1 MMKKIKKLG
10 IFCSGG
16 DSPGMN
22 ACIRAIVKTCQKKQI
37 LPIGIYRGF
46 EGLIDGDFKELNN
59 SDIRNVLYQG
69 GTLLK
74 TARSKRFLTPEGRA
88 KAYEK
93 IQYHQIDALIA
104 IGGDGTAKGAHVF
117 SQEYPDIPIVACPGT
132 IDNDLFG
139 TDYTIGFDT
148 AINTTMQAIDK
159 IRDTAHSHDRLFFIE
174 VMGKD
179 AGLIAL
185 YTGIATG
192 AEAILIPET
201 TTNINELIQI
211 IRHRWETQKTSC
223 IVVVAEGDDAGGAFE
238 IAKKVNEQ
246 FNAYDTR
253 ISILGHIQRGGSPT
267 CTDRINASL
276 LGFHAVKALLDGKK
290 NVMVGILKN
299 EISYTEFDKAV
310 KEKKSQYLQLLETF
324 QYLS

>member
-1 MMKKIKKLG
+1 MNYNFKKIG

-22 ACIRAIVKTCQKKQI
+22 ACIRAIVKTCQKHQI
-37 LPIGIYRGF
+37 QPIGIYRGY
-46 EGLIDGDFKELNN
+46 EGLIDGDFKELKNEH
-59 SDIRNVLYQG
+59 IRNILGQG
-69 GTLLK
+69 GTILK
-74 TARSKRFLTPEGRA
+74 TARSKRFMTPEGRL
-88 KAYEK
+88 KAYE
-93 IQYHQIDALIA
+93 QIKNYQLDGIIA
-104 IGGDGTAKGAHVF
+104 IGGDGTAKGALTF
-117 SQEYPDIPIVACPGT
+117 SNEFSDVSIVACPGT
-132 IDNDLFG
+132 IDNDLYG

-148 AINTTMQAIDK
+148 AINTTMEAIDK

-201 TTNINELIQI
+201 LTNIDELVQI

-223 IVVVAEGDDAGGAFE
+223 IVVVAEGDDAGGAFDV
-238 IAKKVNEQ
+238 AKKVQEKFNE
-246 FNAYDTR
+246 YDTR
-253 ISILGHIQRGGSPT
+253 ISVLGHIQRGGTPT

-276 LGFHAVKALLDGKK
+276 LGVHAVKALLEGKK
-290 NVMVGILKN
+290 NIMLGLLKN
-299 EISYTEFDKAV
+299 QISYTPFENAV
-310 KEKKSQYLQLLETF
+310 KEQKSQYVQLLETF
-324 QYLS
+324 QFLM

>member
-1 MMKKIKKLG
+1 MKEIKKIG

-22 ACIRAIVKTCQKKQI
+22 ACIRAIVKTCQKHRI
-37 LPIGIYRGF
+37 TPIGIYRGY
-46 EGLIDGDFKELNN
+46 EGLIEGDFKVLKNEH
-59 SDIRNVLYQG
+59 IRNILGLG
-69 GTLLK
+69 GTILK
-74 TARSKRFLTPEGRA
+74 TARSKRFLISEVR
-88 KAYEK
+88 KQAYEQ
-93 IQYHQIDALIA
+93 IQKHQIDALIA
-104 IGGDGTAKGAHVF
+104 IGGDGTAKGALLF
-117 SQEYPDIPIVACPGT
+117 SQEYPDLSIVACPGT

-174 VMGKD
+174 VMGRD

-201 TTNINELIQI
+201 LTNIDELVQI
-211 IRHRWETQKTSC
+211 VQHRWQTQKTSC

-238 IAKKVNEQ
+238 VAKKVTER
-246 FNAYDTR
+246 FNQYDTR
-253 ISILGHIQRGGSPT
+253 ISVLGHIQRGGSPT

-276 LGFHAVKALLDGKK
+276 LGVHAVKALLQGQK
-290 NVMVGILKN
+290 NVMLGILKN
-299 EISYTEFDKAV
+299 EISYTPFEKAI
-310 KEKKSQYLQLLETF
+310 KEQKSKYLQLLETF
-324 QYLS
+324 QYLM